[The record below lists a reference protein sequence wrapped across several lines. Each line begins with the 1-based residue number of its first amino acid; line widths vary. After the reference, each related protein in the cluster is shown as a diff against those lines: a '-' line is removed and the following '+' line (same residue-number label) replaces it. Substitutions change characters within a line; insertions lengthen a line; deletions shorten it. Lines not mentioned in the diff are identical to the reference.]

1 MRFLKAKPQ
10 FACFAPIDLKQADFV
25 VRDGW
30 GGQSGVSA
38 VTNTSEEPLAETVV
52 ALTGCNL
59 VVPVGMSVH
68 FSNDSTDTEY
78 IVASRTT
85 SGGTDAIWTIFLD
98 TATGGDYTITMGGQ
112 TTNAIA
118 FDATDETI
126 ELELLALDAI
136 GFGDVVVTSPAADI
150 ILTFG
155 DDLGDQPVTGL
166 TWTSSLAGA
175 GSETFTN
182 TTPGV
187 SATNTATI
195 TLTAGLA
202 ELIAAAGDVTFTG
215 NLLSVRIG
223 EGNMTYSETK
233 NRDYILNR
241 GNLDTVRPGDD
252 MPMDVA
258 FDFVWEYITA
268 VAASA
273 VPTIEDALKQRGEA
287 SAWVTTSSDA
297 CEEYCVDL
305 EVHYDPGCGGTNSEI
320 VVLPFFR
327 YEKLDHNLKD
337 SQISCTGK
345 CNATEATATRGS

>member
-1 MRFLKAKPQ
+1 MRFLKAKTQ
-10 FACFAPIDLKQADFV
+10 FACFAPIDLKQADFY

-30 GGQSGVSA
+30 GGQSGVSS
-38 VTNTSEEPLAETVV
+38 VTNTSEEPLAETVI
-52 ALTGCNL
+52 ALTTCNL

-68 FSNDSTDTEY
+68 FGNDSTDGEY

-112 TTNAIA
+112 TTNSIA
-118 FDATDETI
+118 FDAVPATI
-126 ELELLALDAI
+126 ELELQALDAI
-136 GFGDVVVTSPAADI
+136 GFDDVVVTKPAADI
-150 ILTFG
+150 ILTFA
-155 DDLGDQPVTGL
+155 DDLGEQPVTGL
-166 TWTSSLAGA
+166 TWTSSLTGAGA
-175 GSETFTN
+175 ETFTN

-202 ELIAAAGDVTFTG
+202 ELIAAGGTVTFTG
-215 NLLSVRIG
+215 SLIAVRIG
-223 EGNMTYSETK
+223 EGNMTYDETK
-233 NRDYILNR
+233 NRDYILDR
-241 GNLDTVRPGDD
+241 GIIDTVRPGDD
-252 MPMDVA
+252 VPMDVS

-268 VAASA
+268 VTDSA

-287 SAWVTTSSDA
+287 SAWVTTSSDE

-305 EVHYDPGCGGTNSEI
+305 EIHYDPQCGGTNSEKI
-320 VVLPFFR
+320 VFPFFR
-327 YEKLDHNLKD
+327 YEKLTHNIKD

>member
-1 MRFLKAKPQ
+1 MRFLKAKTR
-10 FACFAPIDLKQADFV
+10 FACYAPIDLKQADFY

-30 GGQSGVSA
+30 GGQSGVSS
-38 VTNTSEEPLAETVV
+38 VTNTNEEPADETVV

-68 FSNDSTDTEY
+68 FGNDSTDTEY

-85 SGGTDAIWTIFLD
+85 SGGTNAIWTIFLD
-98 TATGGDYTITMGGQ
+98 TASSGDYTITMGGQ
-112 TTNAIA
+112 TTNTIDYAASIA
-118 FDATDETI
+118 TV
-126 ELELLALDAI
+126 ELELQALDAI
-136 GFGDVVVTSPAADI
+136 GFGDVTVTKPGADY
-150 ILTFG
+150 ILTFVG
-155 DDLGDQPVTGL
+155 DMANQPVTGL
-166 TWTSSLAGA
+166 TWTPNLTAGPA
-175 GSETFTN
+175 ATFTN

-187 SATNTATI
+187 ASTNTTTI

-202 ELIAAAGDVTFTG
+202 EVVEVDGTVTFTG
-215 NLLSVRIG
+215 NLLAVRIG
-223 EGNMTYSETK
+223 EGNLTYSETK
-233 NRDYILNR
+233 NRDYILDR

-268 VAASA
+268 DTASA
-273 VPTIEDALKQRGEA
+273 VPTIEDALKRRGEA

-305 EVHYDPGCGGTNSEI
+305 EVHYDPGCGGTNSEVI
-320 VVLPFFR
+320 ILPFFR

-345 CNATEATATRGS
+345 CNATEASATRGS

>member
-1 MRFLKAKPQ
+1 MRFLKAKTQ
-10 FACFAPIDLKQADFV
+10 FAAFAPIDLKQADFY
-25 VRDGW
+25 VRDGY
-30 GGQSGVSA
+30 GGQSDVSA
-38 VTNTSEEPLAETVV
+38 VTNTDEEPADETTV

-59 VVPVGMSVH
+59 VIPVGMSVH

-78 IVASRTT
+78 IVASRAT
-85 SGGTDAIWTIFLD
+85 SGGTDAVWTIFLD
-98 TATGGDYTITMGGQ
+98 TASGGDYTITYGGQ

-118 FDATDETI
+118 YDASDETI
-126 ELELLALDAI
+126 ELELQALDGI
-136 GFGDVVVTSPAADI
+136 GFNDVVVTSPAADM

-155 DDLGDQPVTGL
+155 DDMGDQPVTGL
-166 TWTSSLAGA
+166 TWTSSLTGA

-187 SATNTATI
+187 SATNTTTI

-202 ELIAAAGDVTFTG
+202 EIVESSGDVTFTG
-215 NLLSVRIG
+215 NLLAVRIG

-252 MPMDVA
+252 VPMDVA

-268 VAASA
+268 VTDSA

-287 SAWVTTSSDA
+287 SAWITTSSDA

-305 EVHYDPGCGGTNSEI
+305 EVHYDPQCGGTNSEKI
-320 VVLPFFR
+320 ALPYFR
-327 YEKLDHNLKD
+327 HEKLDHNLKD

-345 CNATEATATRGS
+345 CNAVEATATRGS